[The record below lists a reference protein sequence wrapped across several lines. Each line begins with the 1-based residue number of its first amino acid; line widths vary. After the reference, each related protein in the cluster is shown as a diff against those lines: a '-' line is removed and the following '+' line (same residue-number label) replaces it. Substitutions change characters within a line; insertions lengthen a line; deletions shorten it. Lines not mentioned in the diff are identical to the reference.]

1 MSLLM
6 FLIGTSTERLQ
17 GLWLFSCVVPGC
29 LFNMYRLL
37 TDLSACRSL
46 IYLELVKNTNL
57 RFFLLLAMCFV
68 KHCKA
73 NGMCY

>member
-17 GLWLFSCVVPGC
+17 GLWLFFCVVPGC

-57 RFFLLLAMCFV
+57 RFFSITCHVFCEALQ
-68 KHCKA
+68 
-73 NGMCY
+73 G